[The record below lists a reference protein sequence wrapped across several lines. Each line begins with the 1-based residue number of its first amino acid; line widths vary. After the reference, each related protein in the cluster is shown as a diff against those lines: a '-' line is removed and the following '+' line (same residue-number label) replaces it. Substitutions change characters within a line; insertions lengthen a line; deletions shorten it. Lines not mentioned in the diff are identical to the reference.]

1 MAKQPDSGTPK
12 SPSPGDAEA
21 WAKNWAAI
29 AEQSQKLLAEFAKR
43 QGTAPG
49 QALFDPL
56 NLSGAFM
63 AHMSKLL
70 SEPEKLAEAQVKL
83 WQDYA
88 RLWANTADRF
98 LGRET
103 QPLVQPEKGDK
114 RFKDPAWQENA
125 IFDFLKQSYLLT
137 ARWMQNTVQDVEG
150 VDPKV
155 AKKVDFYTRQ
165 FIDALSPS
173 NFLLTNPE
181 VLRAT
186 GESKG
191 ENLVKGLQNLLEDL
205 ERGKGKLNIRMVD
218 DKAFTVGGNIAV
230 TPGKVIYQ
238 NDLMQLIQYEPA
250 TKEVYKRPLY
260 IVPPWINKYYIL
272 DLKPENS
279 FIKWMTEKGY
289 TVFVVSW
296 NQPDETLADK
306 TFEDYMQEGIYD
318 GLDAVKQATGEDE
331 VTAIGYCIGG
341 TLMAATLARMA
352 AQKDNRI
359 KAVTFF
365 AAQVDFSE
373 AGELTVFTDEDT
385 LKYLDSLME
394 ERAISTVA
402 RWRPPSTCCA
412 PTT

>member
-1 MAKQPDSGTPK
+1 MAKQPDSGTPQ

-186 GESKG
+186 VESKG

-272 DLKPENS
+272 DLKPENA
-279 FIKWMTEKGY
+279 FIKWLTEKGY

-296 NQPDETLADK
+296 SQPDETLADK
-306 TFEDYMQEGIYD
+306 T
-318 GLDAVKQATGEDE
+318 
-331 VTAIGYCIGG
+331 
-341 TLMAATLARMA
+341 
-352 AQKDNRI
+352 
-359 KAVTFF
+359 
-365 AAQVDFSE
+365 
-373 AGELTVFTDEDT
+373 
-385 LKYLDSLME
+385 
-394 ERAISTVA
+394 
-402 RWRPPSTCCA
+402 
-412 PTT
+412 